1 MLSFFCVTYNKVPWR
16 QSFVDDAVTT
26 ELTNGAQLNKKIKNK
41 NYNILFQTQESPEP
55 DEPGKSDETG
65 ENVETGEPGAYSEIS
80 VTDPDVLKAAEEAF
94 EFYKKMVP
102 LLSLTF
108 HEVVK
113 AEVLTVGGNNYKIT
127 FRTDVA
133 DVNDFFVY
141 CDAVVNK
148 EPDLT
153 FKTQKE
159 SCEPKFKE

>member
-1 MLSFFCVTYNKVPWR
+1 MAKINFF
-16 QSFVDDAVTT
+16 DDVVTT
-26 ELTNGAQLNKKIKNK
+26 ELTKVHSNIKKIEIK

-55 DEPGKSDETG
+55 DKPDKPDEPGK
-65 ENVETGEPGAYSEIS
+65 NVETGEPDAYSEIS
-80 VTDPDVLKAAEEAF
+80 VTDPDVLKAGDEAF
-94 EFYKKMVP
+94 AFYKSMVP
-102 LLSLTF
+102 LLSFTS

-127 FRTDVA
+127 LRIEVA
-133 DVNDFFVY
+133 DVAGIVVY

-159 SCEPKFKE
+159 SCEPHFKE